1 MDEHFD
7 HSKFANGLNEI
18 QNIIEYEVRKIEK
31 AIVNIR
37 KNPKP
42 DLEYMIM
49 PEKMKCYREGL
60 KYTLKIIGKY
70 KQLEG
75 VMDDGENG
83 IL

>member
-1 MDEHFD
+1 M
-7 HSKFANGLNEI
+7 
-18 QNIIEYEVRKIEK
+18 
-31 AIVNIR
+31 

-60 KYTLKIIGKY
+60 KYTHKIIGKY

-83 IL
+83 KL